1 MNYKKIITPTALGVT
16 LLLNPVMNVSAQTGT
31 VDVDSTSTLNVR
43 EAPTN
48 GAIVGSLED
57 NSEVQ
62 ILERKG
68 DWAKVQFEDLI
79 GWSSM
84 NYIDE
89 NEDLG
94 QVSFDEIFNI
104 YQSPDTSTK
113 VGAAKP
119 TSMDILERRGDWYK
133 VHTYLGVTWVKKES
147 TQNESTA
154 KVSFT
159 EIFNIYKSPDKSTK
173 IGAAKPVTLDV
184 VEQRGNWY
192 KVNTYLGPSWVYQD
206 ADTQELE
213 IIRTG
218 TVTADYLN
226 VRTEPSLS
234 GTLKDQIPE
243 GSTVSILKTSG
254 VWYYVSYGASK
265 GWVHS
270 DYILNESTQGFVTAD
285 VLNIRSAPGEY
296 VKDQVTYG
304 TRVTITKYSGEWAY
318 VSYNGNEGWAHT
330 DYIKES
336 ANGQVLEG
344 KTIILDPG
352 HGGNDNGALAIDG
365 RTQEEDINLEYSKDL
380 QQKLE
385 LMGATVILSRDS
397 DVYVELD
404 ERADLS
410 DEHNA
415 DIFLSIH
422 ANSVNNPSVS
432 GSELFYN
439 TTPCDT
445 SEEWCD
451 EGEQN
456 DYPEKSEDLARSIW
470 SEIKGVF
477 GESPR
482 GLDGTTH
489 YRVNRM
495 NTVPSVLI
503 EIGFLSNWSD
513 LSAIQDEA
521 HKEEFVKNTANGV
534 VNYFTSH

>member
-1 MNYKKIITPTALGVT
+1 MNYKKIMTSTALGVT
-16 LLLNPVMNVSAQTGT
+16 LLLNPVMNVSAQTGI
-31 VDVDSTSTLNVR
+31 VDVENTSTLNVR
-43 EAPTN
+43 ETPTD
-48 GAIVGSLED
+48 GTIIGSLKD

-62 ILERKG
+62 ILEIKG
-68 DWAKVQFEDLI
+68 DWAKIQFEDLI

-89 NEDLG
+89 NQDLG
-94 QVSFDEIFNI
+94 QVSFEETFNI
-104 YQSPDTSTK
+104 YQTPDTSTK

-119 TSMDILERRGDWYK
+119 TSMDVLERRGDWYK
-133 VHTYLGVTWVKKES
+133 VDTYLGITWVKKET
-147 TQNESTA
+147 TQPDSTA

-173 IGAAKPVTLDV
+173 IGAAKPVTMDV

-192 KVNTYLGPSWVYQD
+192 KVNTYLGPSWVYKGES
-206 ADTQELE
+206 TQEFE
-213 IIRTG
+213 TIRNG

-226 VRTEPSLS
+226 VRTEPTLS
-234 GTLKDQIPE
+234 GTLKDQITE
-243 GSTVSILKTSG
+243 GATVSILKTSG
-254 VWYYVSYGASK
+254 VWYYVSYGSSK

-285 VLNIRSAPGEY
+285 VLNIRSGPGEY

-304 TRVTITKYSGEWAY
+304 TRVIITKYSGEWAY
-318 VSYNGNEGWAHT
+318 VSYGGNEGWAHT

-336 ANGQVLEG
+336 SNGQLLEG

-352 HGGNDNGALAIDG
+352 HGGYDNGALAIDG

-385 LMGATVILSRDS
+385 LMGATVILTRNS

-404 ERADLS
+404 DRADLS
-410 DEHNA
+410 AEHNA
-415 DIFLSIH
+415 DIFISIH
-422 ANSVNNPSVS
+422 ANSIEDPSVS

-451 EGEQN
+451 KGEQN
-456 DYPEKSEDLARSIW
+456 DYPDKSEDLATSIW

-495 NTVPSVLI
+495 NTAPSVLI
-503 EIGFLSNWSD
+503 ELGFLSNWSD
-513 LSAIQDEA
+513 LSAIKDEA

-534 VNYFTSH
+534 VNYFRSY